1 MEARDMMTEQRQFPP
16 LPKIG
21 MSDEYYAKE
30 LSQADAE
37 NDPHSREALKVARY
51 ISLALHPKLA
61 WDAKLRYFQHALH
74 KHCASPTGGEE
85 TKDFYQKL
93 AETVREYCGSE
104 ALRLASQEDDMYAAR
119 AALSED
125 HSTIEEDAEVFFGSL
140 LGAGGDQCPDYFNDL
155 DWTQLKMLRD
165 QWI

>member
-1 MEARDMMTEQRQFPP
+1 MTEQQQFPP

-21 MSDEYYAKE
+21 RPDEVYAQEISKAE
-30 LSQADAE
+30 AE
-37 NDPHSREALKVARY
+37 NDWHAREALKVARY
-51 ISLALHPKLA
+51 ITLAMHPKLA

-74 KHCASPTGGEE
+74 KHCASPTPGDQMNG
-85 TKDFYQKL
+85 FYQKL
-93 AETVREYCGSE
+93 AQMVREYCGAE

-125 HSTIEEDAEVFFGSL
+125 HSTIEEDAEVFFGDL
-140 LGAGGDQCPDYFNDL
+140 LGTGAGETGPDHFNEV
-155 DWTQLKMLRD
+155 DWAQLKMIRD

>member
-1 MEARDMMTEQRQFPP
+1 MMTEQRQAID

-21 MSDEYYAKE
+21 MPDAFY
-30 LSQADAE
+30 SQAITQAE
-37 NDPHSREALKVARY
+37 ADNDVHAREALKVARY
-51 ISLALHPKLA
+51 VSLALHPKLP
-61 WDAKLRYFQHALH
+61 WDAKLRYFQHAMH
-74 KHCASPTGGEE
+74 KHCASPSAGDDMQG
-85 TKDFYQKL
+85 FYQQL
-93 AETVREYCGSE
+93 AELVRQHCGAE

-125 HSTIEEDAEVFFGSL
+125 RSSIEEDAEVFFGML
-140 LGAGGDQCPDYFNDL
+140 LGTGDQCPEHFNQM